1 MLLCELR
8 DTKSAL
14 ERRDDTLTQSE
25 AIVQSLRQERD
36 VLKTSLLELEIAN
49 HEQQNTKKE
58 DREKIKIECAK
69 LTTEKETLEMTLDLR
84 DKELKAKK
92 EEYRKDLV
100 RRQHQKFKK
109 AFFHTLGFFR
119 ASTNSE
125 N

>member
-100 RRQHQKFKK
+100 RRQHQKI
-109 AFFHTLGFFR
+109 
-119 ASTNSE
+119 
-125 N
+125 